1 MSTSW
6 HWLKKHQLSG
16 KIFSEQL
23 PKLHSTCVSDLFRQ
37 TIVLKFVFIFGPSAK
52 NLQPFGKR
60 LSAGL
65 SNLHFSC
72 PWNRFGKNDF
82 SEKKNK
88 EFLFFGHGTKSYRN
102 CLLCVHMDHFGRI
115 FHLKQLH
122 THKSFLDIRQNV
134 ICFLS
139 IVLRKCCQNC
149 FLSVHRIILR
159 KLFFEK
165 KMLLNLGFG
174 KLAKIYR
181 LSQKKSIKLPKL
193 SSTRPKGSFA

>member
-1 MSTSW
+1 MQNFRNGCLNCILRVYRSV
-6 HWLKKHQLSG
+6 LVKHL
-16 KIFSEQL
+16 FSNI
-23 PKLHSTCVSDLFRQ
+23 SSFSDLHQ
-37 TIVLKFVFIFGPSAK
+37 KIISLLAK
-52 NLQPFGKR
+52 NVRQGF
-60 LSAGL
+60 
-65 SNLHFSC
+65 
-72 PWNRFGKNDF
+72 
-82 SEKKNK
+82 
-88 EFLFFGHGTKSYRN
+88 RN
-102 CLLCVHMDHFGRI
+102 CLLCVHMDHFERI

-159 KLFFEK
+159 KLFCEK